1 MKSSEQ
7 AARASAHARG
17 KASGARARRPAQPV
31 STALVLVA
39 TLAGT
44 SRADDPAEAMREGL
58 RSYGQGEFDKARDR
72 FAAAREQ
79 FDGRDAAKC
88 RTAAFDQAC
97 AAHRKGDAAQAREWY
112 LKAGLAHDKELA
124 ASAHFNLGSLAAEE
138 ANTLAGEHPENVAPE
153 KRQEILDQLKAAVAS
168 FRHCLDLQPENSHA
182 RRDIELVRQW
192 IKYYGDR
199 WQARD
204 REQRR
209 QETNLVAFLEFL
221 IETERALRE
230 AVKALATTSPADA
243 FAEPKRQQEELQ
255 QEIPALKE
263 KIRSELAPQQS
274 GGGSTPPGNSPELEQ
289 GIALLQGWADAAGD
303 KMSSAAR
310 HLGGRQAQPAGSRP
324 TIRDRRTGEDLG
336 CRDPVPCPA
345 CSRSGRPDA
354 HRPISRTVPPPR
366 MRSQRVARLPVKT
379 IRSKVTP
386 SLQAKLHRR
395 GPVILRSG
403 QRAKIWRRSRKLRSG
418 RSVERNC
425 SSSRPRANWHG
436 WRSHGPTTTQ
446 GREQDSATGKSDPPD
461 AKTAKP
467 QSVDPKQLKE
477 GYQQAIKLAPRA
489 IEQME
494 RAINAL
500 KQKNPQAAY
509 PPAEEARK
517 ILEEIQ
523 KAQPRNDQQDKQ
535 KQDQNKKNEEQEK
548 QDQKKQQ
555 QQDQQKEKEDRQQQE
570 TAKAKTR
577 KRRSGKSQTRLTSRN
592 VMRKTS
598 SLGPKSHAIGSR
610 KRCAR
615 SANGSRKSGNET
627 VQ

>member
-1 MKSSEQ
+1 MLKEIALKTSGVYVPVGTRAYGLAELYAKYLQGRRGSKEGSRTRLRRADQFQVFLMLALLALLADAFTPGYAGMRQFSEQ
-7 AARASAHARG
+7 TPGLRERTRKG
-17 KASGARARRPAQPV
+17 SGARAPRLAQPV

-44 SRADDPAEAMREGL
+44 SHADDAAESMREGL

-79 FDGRDAAKC
+79 YDGKDAASAAL
-88 RTAAFDQAC
+88 AAFDQAC

-124 ASAHFNLGSLAAEE
+124 ASAHFNLGSLAAEQ
-138 ANTLAGEHPENVAPE
+138 ANTLAGEHPENVAVE

-168 FRHCLDLQPENSHA
+168 FRHCLDLQPENTYA

-192 IKYYGDR
+192 IKFYGDR

-221 IETERALRE
+221 IETEKALRE
-230 AVKALATTSPADA
+230 AVKALENTAPADA

-303 KMSSAAR
+303 KMSAAAR
-310 HLGGRQAQPAGSRP
+310 HLGGRQAQTAGADQQSAIDQLEKIWDAVIPFHALLARDLADQTLIARSLATSSSANANSASSQTSGENHPLQSDTGPAGKASSPGPGHSSLGTESEHLAPLTETQER
-324 TIRDRRTGEDLG
+324 TIRRTQLLKLKAEGEL
-336 CRDPVPCPA
+336 
-345 CSRSGRPDA
+345 
-354 HRPISRTVPPPR
+354 
-366 MRSQRVARLPVKT
+366 ARLEKP
-379 IRSKVTP
+379 
-386 SLQAKLHRR
+386 
-395 GPVILRSG
+395 
-403 QRAKIWRRSRKLRSG
+403 
-418 RSVERNC
+418 
-425 SSSRPRANWHG
+425 
-436 WRSHGPTTTQ
+436 GPTTTQ
-446 GREQDSATGKSDPPD
+446 GREQDSATRKSDPPD

-477 GYQQAIKLAPRA
+477 GYQQAFKLAPRA

-535 KQDQNKKNEEQEK
+535 KQDQQEE
-548 QDQKKQQ
+548 
-555 QQDQQKEKEDRQQQE
+555 
-570 TAKAKTR
+570 
-577 KRRSGKSQTRLTSRN
+577 
-592 VMRKTS
+592 
-598 SLGPKSHAIGSR
+598 
-610 KRCAR
+610 
-615 SANGSRKSGNET
+615 
-627 VQ
+627 